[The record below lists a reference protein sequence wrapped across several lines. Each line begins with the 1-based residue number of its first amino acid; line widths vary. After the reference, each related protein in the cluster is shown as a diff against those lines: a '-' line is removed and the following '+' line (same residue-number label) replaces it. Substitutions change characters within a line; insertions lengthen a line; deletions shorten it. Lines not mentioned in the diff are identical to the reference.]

1 MSTSKWLGGR
11 RTLVANPKMRL
22 YCFPYAGGSAS
33 VFDGWQDSLPPG
45 TELRAIQLPGRGTR
59 FNEPA
64 PMLWSDVTGAL
75 AAMVADDP
83 LPCVFFGHSMG
94 ALVAFE
100 VARMLH
106 AKGQR
111 PPALLIASGCSAPR
125 ARPESRIRQSM
136 SDAEL
141 IQELRSYRGTP
152 AEILEHK
159 ELMALLLPMLRADF
173 ALVEDYAYQPGL
185 LLACP
190 IVALAGQQDEIAAD
204 QIAAWAKETGGGFE
218 EVWFEGDHFFL
229 DSKRDQVLQTIAARL
244 ASLPAVEPARWF
256 A

>member
-1 MSTSKWLGGR
+1 MSASQWLGGR
-11 RTLVANPKMRL
+11 RTLLANPQMRL

-33 VFDGWQDSLPPG
+33 IFDGWQNALPHG

-64 PMLWSDVTGAL
+64 LTCWSGLTEAI

-83 LPCVFFGHSMG
+83 LPSVFFGHSMG

-100 VARMLH
+100 VARALH
-106 AKGQR
+106 AKGR
-111 PPALLIASGCSAPR
+111 RTPALLIASGCSAPR

-141 IQELRSYRGTP
+141 IQELESYCGTP

-173 ALVEDYAYQPGL
+173 ALVEDYVYRPSPP
-185 LLACP
+185 LACP
-190 IVALAGQQDEIAAD
+190 IVALAGQQDEITAD
-204 QIAAWAKETGGGFE
+204 QIAAWAQETGGGFD

-229 DSKRDQVLQTIAARL
+229 NSERDQVLQTIAARL
-244 ASLPAVEPARWF
+244 TGLSAAAPARLF